1 MRRLLPQEKHRT
13 AMKITLE
20 YIKSKCRMVGECWE
34 WNTKSKYRAPAMNIK
49 GKTLSPRRE
58 AWKLHRNQDIP
69 SGYVITHKKTCGN
82 PMCCNP
88 EHLIRVKKLD
98 VMVRTV
104 NEGKL
109 HTPAIRAKIAESK
122 RKNSKL
128 SQEAAKEIAYG
139 DDPTEEAAAKH
150 GISTAYVRM
159 LRKGLFRKEF
169 ANPFAGLG
177 AR

>member
-1 MRRLLPQEKHRT
+1 M
-13 AMKITLE
+13 ITLE
-20 YIKSKCRMVGECWE
+20 YIKARCTIEGECWE
-34 WNTKSKYRAPAMNIK
+34 WSTIGKHRAPAMKIK

-58 AWKLHRNQDIP
+58 AWKLYKGKEISP
-69 SGYVITHKKTCGN
+69 GYVITHKKECGN

-88 EHLIRVKKLD
+88 EHLMQTKKVH
-98 VMVRTV
+98 VMKRTV
-104 NEGKL
+104 SEGKL
-109 HTPAIRAKIAESK
+109 HTPAIRAKIAEAK

-139 DDPTEEAAAKH
+139 DDPTEEAAEKH

>member
-1 MRRLLPQEKHRT
+1 MRRMLPQEKHRT

-104 NEGKL
+104 SEGKL